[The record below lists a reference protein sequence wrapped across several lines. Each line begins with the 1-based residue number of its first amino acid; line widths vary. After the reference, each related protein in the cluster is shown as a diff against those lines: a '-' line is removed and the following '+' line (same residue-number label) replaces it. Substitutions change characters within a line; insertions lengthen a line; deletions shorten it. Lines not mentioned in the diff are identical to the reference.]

1 MSPKRLILVLQA
13 STAVLS
19 ASYGVMFTMLDD
31 YRDKYGIAESG
42 LGLVVAM
49 GFFAS
54 FVSQILI
61 APMADRGFAKRL
73 LVVGFSLAVIGSIG
87 MAFGGTLSA
96 LLISRTVMGIGTGM
110 ALPALRRIVIVS
122 DPEHLGTNVGR
133 MLSVDVGGFAAGP
146 IISALTVDTLG
157 IAAPFVIIAVI
168 LVVMSALLARVQ
180 VPETREED
188 RPTERLAF
196 DLLRIPAVAGAV
208 LLGVA
213 LFVMI
218 GTFDSLWSLMMDDL
232 EAPTWMANAGVS
244 LFALPMIVLGPRG
257 GRLSQARGP
266 YKMGAIGMTVG
277 LVCMCGYGLLASP
290 YVMFAVLCLH
300 MLNDGLTVTSAGI
313 AVGMA
318 APQERQA
325 GAQGL
330 LGGIQTLVGG
340 IVATM
345 AGWCYDTFGRGTT
358 FVGSAAVMLVL
369 VILGLWLA
377 GPYRWSTPP
386 TEMTAGD
393 GDTTSGDLA
402 PTA

>member
-1 MSPKRLILVLQA
+1 MTPVSLKRLIFLLQA

-31 YRDKYGIAESG
+31 YRDTYGIAESG

-73 LVVGFSLAVIGSIG
+73 LVIGFSLALIGCLG
-87 MAFGGTLSA
+87 MAYGSTLPT
-96 LLISRTVMGIGTGM
+96 LLASRAVMGIGTGM
-110 ALPALRRIVIVS
+110 SLPALRRVVIVS

-157 IAAPFVIIAVI
+157 IAAPFIIIAAV
-168 LVVMSALLARVQ
+168 LVAMAALLARVD
-180 VPETREED
+180 VPETHED
-188 RPTERLAF
+188 DQPSERLAF
-196 DLLRIPAVAGAV
+196 DLLRIPAVTGAV

-232 EAPTWMANAGVS
+232 DAPTWMANAGVS

-266 YKMGAIGMTVG
+266 YRMGALGMTVG

-290 YVMFAVLCLH
+290 HIMFAVLCLH

-318 APQERQA
+318 APPERQA

-330 LGGIQTLVGG
+330 LGGIQTLMGG
-340 IVATM
+340 IVASL
-345 AGWCYDTFGRGTT
+345 AGWCYDEFGRGGT

-369 VILGLWLA
+369 VVLGLWLA
-377 GPYRWSTPP
+377 GPYRWSSPP
-386 TEMTAGD
+386 AAVAA
-393 GDTTSGDLA
+393 SGDLA
-402 PTA
+402 PAR

>member
-73 LVVGFSLAVIGSIG
+73 LVIGFSLAVVGCLG

-96 LLISRTVMGIGTGM
+96 LLISRAVMGIGTGM
-110 ALPALRRIVIVS
+110 SLPALRRIVIVS

-157 IAAPFVIIAVI
+157 IAAPFLIIAAI
-168 LVVMSALLARVQ
+168 LVAMATVLARVR

-188 RPTERLAF
+188 RR
-196 DLLRIPAVAGAV
+196 
-208 LLGVA
+208 
-213 LFVMI
+213 
-218 GTFDSLWSLMMDDL
+218 
-232 EAPTWMANAGVS
+232 
-244 LFALPMIVLGPRG
+244 
-257 GRLSQARGP
+257 
-266 YKMGAIGMTVG
+266 
-277 LVCMCGYGLLASP
+277 
-290 YVMFAVLCLH
+290 
-300 MLNDGLTVTSAGI
+300 
-313 AVGMA
+313 
-318 APQERQA
+318 
-325 GAQGL
+325 
-330 LGGIQTLVGG
+330 
-340 IVATM
+340 
-345 AGWCYDTFGRGTT
+345 
-358 FVGSAAVMLVL
+358 
-369 VILGLWLA
+369 
-377 GPYRWSTPP
+377 
-386 TEMTAGD
+386 
-393 GDTTSGDLA
+393 
-402 PTA
+402 